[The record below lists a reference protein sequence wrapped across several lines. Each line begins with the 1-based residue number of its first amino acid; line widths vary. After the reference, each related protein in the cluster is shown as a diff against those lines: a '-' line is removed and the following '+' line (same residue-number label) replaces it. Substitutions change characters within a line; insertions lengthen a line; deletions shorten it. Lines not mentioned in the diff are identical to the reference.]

1 MTCDH
6 ADCRCS
12 DIAVERG
19 GKKFCCE
26 HCADHETLGSPEGSC
41 HCGHPDCA
49 AV

>member
-12 DIAVERG
+12 DITVERG
-19 GKKFCCE
+19 EKKFCSD
-26 HCADHETLGSPEGSC
+26 HCADHETLGHSEGSC

-49 AV
+49 AA